1 MSVLDD
7 AIILEERA
15 QIQYRDAA
23 ARLGDPS
30 AKGILEFL
38 SGEETKHAA
47 ALRAMKRGLYEG
59 LAAFSLGEARGL
71 VEGALRDG
79 RSTLSADASLRDVLR
94 QAMEMERATE
104 RFYKERGRGLEDQK
118 LVELFLDLAAQEEGH
133 YLFAS
138 SLLRYFDRP
147 AEWVESA
154 EFGPRPDY

>member
-59 LAAFSLGEARGL
+59 LAAFSLGEAPRTGRGSPPRWPVDPL
-71 VEGALRDG
+71 GRRVAARRPTTSHGDGTGDGAL
-79 RSTLSADASLRDVLR
+79 L
-94 QAMEMERATE
+94 
-104 RFYKERGRGLEDQK
+104 
-118 LVELFLDLAAQEEGH
+118 
-133 YLFAS
+133 
-138 SLLRYFDRP
+138 
-147 AEWVESA
+147 
-154 EFGPRPDY
+154 